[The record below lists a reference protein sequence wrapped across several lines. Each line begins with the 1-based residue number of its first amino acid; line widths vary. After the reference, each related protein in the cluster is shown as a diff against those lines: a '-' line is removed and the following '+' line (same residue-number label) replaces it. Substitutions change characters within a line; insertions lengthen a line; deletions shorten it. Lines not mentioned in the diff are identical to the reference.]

1 MRVLVT
7 GFNLQ
12 ETARQSGSIRF
23 QTDLPYVLNV
33 TLPARGPGTAG
44 ETFRLLRVLMP
55 DGNPDVSGAKQS
67 AAFVQALGQ
76 TPWTLRCPRDVWMIS
91 TGLSGAACALWNSLD
106 AQLEP
111 FEDLSLE
118 FGAGSGEDEQ

>member
-12 ETARQSGSIRF
+12 ETARQSGSMRL
-23 QTDLPYVLNV
+23 QTDLPYALNV
-33 TLPARGPGTAG
+33 MLPGWVSGPAS

-55 DGNPDVSGAKQS
+55 DGSEAGLS
-67 AAFVQALGQ
+67 AAFVKALGQ
-76 TPWTLRCPRDVWMIS
+76 TPWTLRRPQDVWMIS
-91 TGLSGAACALWNSLD
+91 AGLSDVACALCNRLD
-106 AQLEP
+106 AQLQP

-118 FGAGSGEDEQ
+118 FRAGSGEGGQ

>member
-1 MRVLVT
+1 MRALVT

-12 ETARQSGSIRF
+12 ETARQSGSMKF

-33 TLPARGPGTAG
+33 MLPAWVPGQAG
-44 ETFRLLRVLMP
+44 ETFRLFRVLIP
-55 DGNPDVSGAKQS
+55 DIGEAEQS

-76 TPWTLRCPRDVWMIS
+76 TPWTLRCPQEVWMIS
-91 TGLSGAACALWNSLD
+91 TGLSEAAYALWNRLD
-106 AQLEP
+106 AQLQP

-118 FGAGSGEDEQ
+118 FRAGPEEGEQ

>member
-1 MRVLVT
+1 MRALVT

-12 ETARQSGSIRF
+12 ESARQSGSMRL

-33 TLPARGPGTAG
+33 MLPACVPDPAG
-44 ETFRLLRVLMP
+44 ETFRLLRILMP
-55 DGNPDVSGAKQS
+55 DGSEAEQS

-76 TPWTLRCPRDVWMIS
+76 TPWTVRCSRDVWMIS
-91 TGLSGAACALWNSLD
+91 TGLSAAASALWNRLD
-106 AQLEP
+106 ALLEP

-118 FGAGSGEDEQ
+118 FGAGPGEGKR